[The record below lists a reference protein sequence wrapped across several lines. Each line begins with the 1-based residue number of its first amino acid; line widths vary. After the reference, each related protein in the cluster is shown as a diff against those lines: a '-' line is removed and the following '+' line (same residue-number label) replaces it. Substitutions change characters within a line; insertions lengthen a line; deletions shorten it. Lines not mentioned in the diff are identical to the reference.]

1 MNTYDK
7 NRLIEEIEAIEDEK
21 LLDIIYLFL
30 KKFSRGNAATE

>member
-7 NRLIEEIEAIEDEK
+7 NRVIEEIEQIEDER

-30 KKFSRGNAATE
+30 KKFSKGDAATE